1 MGDIIMA
8 YGKIYIADLSK
19 KVTDLF
25 NELIDVKK
33 LNEKEFISSFKEKYP
48 KDYDLLVYEW
58 EFKVHAFKKNKKG
71 HPVPHPIRPDRI
83 LSNMYRNYYYKLIKK
98 PKIQK
103 AKENYI
109 KRLKCE
115 MGKIGYKIKESPLN
129 KGRFSVIDKNDNRD
143 ITTDIQYQE
152 LKKVCNQLMD
162 NKKKGGAK

>member
-1 MGDIIMA
+1 MA
-8 YGKIYIADLSK
+8 YGKIYIADLNK

-25 NELIDVKK
+25 NELIDAKK
-33 LNEKEFISSFKEKYP
+33 LNENEFISSFREKYP
-48 KDYDLLVYEW
+48 EDYDLLVYEW

-71 HPVPHPIRPDRI
+71 HPVPHPIRPDKI

-103 AKENYI
+103 AKENYV

-115 MGKIGYKIKESPLN
+115 MGKIGYKIKENSLN
-129 KGRFSVIDKNDNRD
+129 KARYSVIDKSNKEE
-143 ITTDIQYQE
+143 IATDIQYQE
-152 LKKVCNQLMD
+152 LKRVCNQLVK

>member
-1 MGDIIMA
+1 MA

-25 NELIDVKK
+25 NELIDAKK

-58 EFKVHAFKKNKKG
+58 EFKVHAFKRNKKG
-71 HPVPHPIRPDRI
+71 QDII

-103 AKENYI
+103 AKENYV

-115 MGKIGYKIKESPLN
+115 MGKIGYKIKENPLN
-129 KGRFSVIDKNDNRD
+129 KWRFSVIDKNDNRD
-143 ITTDIQYQE
+143 IATDIQYQE
-152 LKKVCNQLMD
+152 LKKVCNQLMN

>member
-1 MGDIIMA
+1 MA
-8 YGKIYIADLSK
+8 YGKIYIADLSR

-25 NELIDVKK
+25 NELIDAKK
-33 LNEKEFISSFKEKYP
+33 LNENEFICSFREKYP
-48 KDYDLLVYEW
+48 EDYDLLVYEW

-71 HPVPHPIRPDRI
+71 HPVPHPIRPDKI

-103 AKENYI
+103 AKENYV

-115 MGKIGYKIKESPLN
+115 MGKIGYKIREAPLN
-129 KGRFSVIDKNDNRD
+129 KARYSVIDKSNKEE
-143 ITTDIQYQE
+143 IATDIQYQE
-152 LKKVCNQLMD
+152 LKRVCNQLMN

>member
-1 MGDIIMA
+1 MA

-58 EFKVHAFKKNKKG
+58 EFKVHTFKKNKKG

-115 MGKIGYKIKESPLN
+115 MGKNGYKIKESPLN
-129 KGRFSVIDKNDNRD
+129 KGRYF
-143 ITTDIQYQE
+143 Q
-152 LKKVCNQLMD
+152 
-162 NKKKGGAK
+162 

>member
-1 MGDIIMA
+1 MA
-8 YGKIYIADLSK
+8 YGKIYINDLRK
-19 KVTDLF
+19 KVTALF
-25 NELIDVKK
+25 DNLAQVNN
-33 LNEKEFISSFKEKYP
+33 LNEKAFISAFKETYH

-103 AKENYI
+103 AKENYV

-115 MGKIGYKIKESPLN
+115 MGKYGYKIREIDGAYTLIEKER
-129 KGRFSVIDKNDNRD
+129 KEEVK
-143 ITTDIQYQE
+143 TDLKYE
-152 LKKVCNQLMD
+152 DLKKVCNQIM
-162 NKKKGGAK
+162 KCEVSQ

>member
-1 MGDIIMA
+1 MA

-25 NELIDVKK
+25 NELIDAKK
-33 LNEKEFISSFKEKYP
+33 LNENEFISSFREKYP
-48 KDYDLLVYEW
+48 EDYDLLVYEW

-71 HPVPHPIRPDRI
+71 HPVPHPIRPDKI

-103 AKENYI
+103 AKENYV

-115 MGKIGYKIKESPLN
+115 MGKIGYKIRENPLN
-129 KGRFSVIDKNDNRD
+129 KARYSVIDKSNKEE
-143 ITTDIQYQE
+143 IATDIQYQE
-152 LKKVCNQLMD
+152 LKKVCNQLVK

>member
-1 MGDIIMA
+1 MT
-8 YGKIYIADLSK
+8 YGKIYITDLSK

-25 NELIDVKK
+25 NELIDAKK

-58 EFKVHAFKKNKKG
+58 EFMVHAFKKNKKG

-103 AKENYI
+103 AKE
-109 KRLKCE
+109 KLC
-115 MGKIGYKIKESPLN
+115 
-129 KGRFSVIDKNDNRD
+129 
-143 ITTDIQYQE
+143 
-152 LKKVCNQLMD
+152 
-162 NKKKGGAK
+162 

>member
-1 MGDIIMA
+1 MA

-25 NELIDVKK
+25 NELIDAKK
-33 LNEKEFISSFKEKYP
+33 LNEKEFIGSFKEKYP

-71 HPVPHPIRPDRI
+71 HHVSHPIRPDRI

-129 KGRFSVIDKNDNRD
+129 KGSFSVIDKSDNRD
-143 ITTDIQYQE
+143 IATDIQYQK
-152 LKKVCNQLMD
+152 LKKVCNQLMN

>member
-1 MGDIIMA
+1 MA

-58 EFKVHAFKKNKKG
+58 EYKVHAFKKNKKE

-83 LSNMYRNYYYKLIKK
+83 LCNMYRNYYYKLIKK

-103 AKENYI
+103 AKENYV

-129 KGRFSVIDKNDNRD
+129 KWRFSVIDKSDNKD
-143 ITTDIQYQE
+143 IATNLQYQE
-152 LKKVCNQLMD
+152 LKKVCNQLMN
-162 NKKKGGAK
+162 NKKKGGVKW

>member
-1 MGDIIMA
+1 MA

-19 KVTDLF
+19 KVMDLF
-25 NELIDVKK
+25 NELIDAKK

-71 HPVPHPIRPDRI
+71 HTVPHPIRPDRI

-115 MGKIGYKIKESPLN
+115 MCKIGYKIKENSLN
-129 KGRFSVIDKNDNRD
+129 KGKFSVIDKSDNKD
-143 ITTDIQYQE
+143 IATDIQYQE
-152 LKKVCNQLMD
+152 LKKVCNQLMK

>member
-1 MGDIIMA
+1 MA

-25 NELIDVKK
+25 NELIDAKK

-48 KDYDLLVYEW
+48 KDNDLLVYEW

-83 LSNMYRNYYYKLIKK
+83 LSNMYHNYYYKLIKK

-129 KGRFSVIDKNDNRD
+129 NGRFSVIDKSDKKN
-143 ITTDIQYQE
+143 IATDIQYQE
-152 LKKVCNQLMD
+152 LKKVCDQLMN
-162 NKKKGGAK
+162 NKKNEGAK

>member
-1 MGDIIMA
+1 MA

-19 KVTDLF
+19 KITDLF
-25 NELIDVKK
+25 NELIDAKK
-33 LNEKEFISSFKEKYP
+33 LNEKEFISSFKEKYS

-58 EFKVHAFKKNKKG
+58 KFKVHIFKKNKKG
-71 HPVPHPIRPDRI
+71 HPVPHPIRPDKI

-115 MGKIGYKIKESPLN
+115 IGKIGYKIKENPLN
-129 KGRFSVIDKNDNRD
+129 KGRFSVIDKSDTKN
-143 ITTDIQYQE
+143 IATDIQYQE
-152 LKKVCNQLMD
+152 LKKVCNQLMN

>member
-1 MGDIIMA
+1 MA

-25 NELIDVKK
+25 NELIDAKK

-48 KDYDLLVYEW
+48 KDYELLVYEW

-83 LSNMYRNYYYKLIKK
+83 LSNMYHNYYYKLIKK

-115 MGKIGYKIKESPLN
+115 MGKIGYKIKENSLN
-129 KGRFSVIDKNDNRD
+129 KGKFSVIDKSDNKD
-143 ITTDIQYQE
+143 IATDIQYQE
-152 LKKVCNQLMD
+152 LKKVCNQLMK
-162 NKKKGGAK
+162 KKKGGA

>member
-25 NELIDVKK
+25 NELIDAKK

-71 HPVPHPIRPDRI
+71 HPVPHPIRPDV
-83 LSNMYRNYYYKLIKK
+83 LEVLIYQDMN
-98 PKIQK
+98 IQE
-103 AKENYI
+103 EN
-109 KRLKCE
+109 
-115 MGKIGYKIKESPLN
+115 
-129 KGRFSVIDKNDNRD
+129 
-143 ITTDIQYQE
+143 
-152 LKKVCNQLMD
+152 
-162 NKKKGGAK
+162 